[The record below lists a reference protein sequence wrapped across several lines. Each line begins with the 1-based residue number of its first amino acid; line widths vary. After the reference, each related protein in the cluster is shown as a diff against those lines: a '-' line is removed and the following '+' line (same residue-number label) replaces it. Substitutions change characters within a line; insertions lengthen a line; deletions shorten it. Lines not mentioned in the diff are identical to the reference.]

1 MVIILANMQGK
12 SFRAETKLLCYL
24 VYVCIST
31 VIGLSFVT
39 VVVRNTPKDRKLF
52 MEYFNCQSFGV
63 DPDNPCVLEVDH
75 RWVQII
81 NLIVGILLMLAPYV
95 TMIYIVPVD
104 KFKEKC
110 QMWIKKSRL

>member
-24 VYVCIST
+24 VYFCIST
-31 VIGLSFVT
+31 IIGLSFVT

-52 MEYFNCQSFGV
+52 MEYFTCQSFGV
-63 DPDNPCVLEVDH
+63 DPDNPCVLEVDR
-75 RWVQII
+75 RWAQITA
-81 NLIVGILLMLAPYV
+81 LIVYIWLMFAPYV

-104 KFKEKC
+104 KFKEKW